1 MPAVNTTT
9 TIPAIHAQ
17 VARELERATLQ
28 KCNTPRIAIQMQSK
42 ATLNLVTYT
51 LQLNTI
57 NDEPNLK
64 TFRDS
69 L

>member
-1 MPAVNTTT
+1 MPAVNATTP
-9 TIPAIHAQ
+9 IPAIHVQ
-17 VARELERATLQ
+17 VARGLERATLQ
-28 KCNTPRIAIQMQSK
+28 KHNTPRIAMHMQSK
-42 ATLNLVTYT
+42 ATLNLVSYN

-64 TFRDS
+64 TFRDT